1 MNGITWAL
9 IGTLFTFS
17 VTTLGALNVFW
28 VKKEGGNT
36 FQCIFLGFAGG
47 VMIAASVWSL
57 LLPGIERAEQN
68 GQISWLVMT
77 CGFLLGVI
85 LLLFAD
91 AILKKQY
98 LRRLQTGQQT
108 KLKQSTLMLV
118 MAITIH
124 NIPEG
129 MAVGLAFS
137 LAMSDT
143 SDPAL
148 FSGAIALALGIGIQN
163 YPEGT
168 AVALPLIKDGMG
180 KKKAFL
186 IGSMSAIVEPI
197 FGVLAAVVTTFITSF
212 MPLLL
217 AFAAGTMIY
226 VVVQELLPEAQ
237 GCEGD
242 KTATLGFIAGFLIMM
257 ILDVSLG

>member
-28 VKKEGGNT
+28 VKKEVGNT

-91 AILKKQY
+91 AILKNN
-98 LRRLQTGQQT
+98 T
-108 KLKQSTLMLV
+108 
-118 MAITIH
+118 
-124 NIPEG
+124 
-129 MAVGLAFS
+129 
-137 LAMSDT
+137 
-143 SDPAL
+143 
-148 FSGAIALALGIGIQN
+148 
-163 YPEGT
+163 
-168 AVALPLIKDGMG
+168 
-180 KKKAFL
+180 
-186 IGSMSAIVEPI
+186 
-197 FGVLAAVVTTFITSF
+197 
-212 MPLLL
+212 
-217 AFAAGTMIY
+217 
-226 VVVQELLPEAQ
+226 
-237 GCEGD
+237 
-242 KTATLGFIAGFLIMM
+242 
-257 ILDVSLG
+257 